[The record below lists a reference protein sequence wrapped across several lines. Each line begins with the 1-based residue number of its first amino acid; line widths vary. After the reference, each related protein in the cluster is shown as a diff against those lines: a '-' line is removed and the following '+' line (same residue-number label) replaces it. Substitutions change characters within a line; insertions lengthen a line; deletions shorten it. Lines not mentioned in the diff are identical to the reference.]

1 MATYNDKTMTG
12 KEWADLLSSGY
23 KNLALHADLINDLN
37 VFPVPDGDTG
47 SNMRV
52 TTMNGIEYIKDA
64 QSIGDVA
71 SNFATGSLFGARGN
85 SGVLLSQYFKGI
97 ALSLKGKETA
107 TLPELA
113 EALQAGYQ
121 NAYKAAIKPTEGT
134 ILTVAREGIE
144 SVLPQVNEDTPF
156 VDFFSM
162 LVEAMK
168 LSLDNTPNLLAV
180 LKEHGVI
187 DSGGKGL
194 LTIFEGVLAKLQGK
208 EIRSLE
214 NDIDDHENHETETI
228 DFSVFNENS
237 TLDYGYCTEFI
248 LQLLNSKANPAS
260 FDLQAFIAWLEEHGD
275 SIVCFQD
282 GTMVKVHIHTK
293 RPSVIIDYAQQY
305 GEFVSFKMEN
315 MALQHNGVLA
325 KKELAKQ
332 DRKEYAIISVAQGDG
347 IIKLFEEL
355 GSNLVL
361 NGGPTMNTSV
371 TELIDAFKIVNAE
384 TIFLLPNE
392 SNLILTAHQAAN
404 LYQDSKVIVIES
416 ESLQQGYMALQMT
429 MQTGDAESAQESL
442 QAGIEYIAPY
452 FVARASKDSSPEEK
466 VSYKKGGYVAG
477 RHKDITIADGSLNDT
492 ALELIQSIPDA
503 EEKEVM
509 FVIYGKMVSLD
520 EANELKDKLADIY
533 PYLEVGLIP
542 GKQEVYSYLIGVNE

>member
-208 EIRSLE
+208 GIRSLE

-305 GEFVSFKMEN
+305 GEFVSFKLEN

>member
-208 EIRSLE
+208 GIRSLE

-492 ALELIQSIPDA
+492 ALKLIQSIPDA

>member
-23 KNLALHADLINDLN
+23 KNLALYADLINDLN

-208 EIRSLE
+208 GIRSLE

-492 ALELIQSIPDA
+492 ALKLIQSIPDA

>member
-162 LVEAMK
+162 LVEAI
-168 LSLDNTPNLLAV
+168 
-180 LKEHGVI
+180 G
-187 DSGGKGL
+187 
-194 LTIFEGVLAKLQGK
+194 
-208 EIRSLE
+208 RSQRTWRHRFRRQRPF
-214 NDIDDHENHETETI
+214 DH
-228 DFSVFNENS
+228 
-237 TLDYGYCTEFI
+237 L
-248 LQLLNSKANPAS
+248 
-260 FDLQAFIAWLEEHGD
+260 
-275 SIVCFQD
+275 
-282 GTMVKVHIHTK
+282 
-293 RPSVIIDYAQQY
+293 
-305 GEFVSFKMEN
+305 
-315 MALQHNGVLA
+315 
-325 KKELAKQ
+325 
-332 DRKEYAIISVAQGDG
+332 
-347 IIKLFEEL
+347 
-355 GSNLVL
+355 
-361 NGGPTMNTSV
+361 
-371 TELIDAFKIVNAE
+371 
-384 TIFLLPNE
+384 
-392 SNLILTAHQAAN
+392 
-404 LYQDSKVIVIES
+404 
-416 ESLQQGYMALQMT
+416 
-429 MQTGDAESAQESL
+429 
-442 QAGIEYIAPY
+442 
-452 FVARASKDSSPEEK
+452 
-466 VSYKKGGYVAG
+466 
-477 RHKDITIADGSLNDT
+477 
-492 ALELIQSIPDA
+492 
-503 EEKEVM
+503 
-509 FVIYGKMVSLD
+509 
-520 EANELKDKLADIY
+520 
-533 PYLEVGLIP
+533 
-542 GKQEVYSYLIGVNE
+542 

>member
-208 EIRSLE
+208 GIRSLE

>member
-1 MATYNDKTMTG
+1 MATYDDKTMTG
-12 KEWADLLSSGY
+12 KEWADLLTSGY

-47 SNMRV
+47 SNMSV

-64 QSIGDVA
+64 TNIGDVA
-71 SNFATGSLFGARGN
+71 NNFATGSLFGARGN
-85 SGVLLSQYFKGI
+85 SGVLLSQYFKGV
-97 ALSLKGKETA
+97 ALSLKGKEMA
-107 TLPELA
+107 TPLEFA
-113 EALQAGYQ
+113 KALQAGYQ

-134 ILTVAREGIE
+134 ILTVARESIE
-144 SVLPQVNEDTPF
+144 TVLPQIKDDTSF
-156 VDFFSM
+156 VDFFTM

-214 NDIDDHENHETETI
+214 TSADVPGLSNKEVL

-248 LQLLNSKANPAS
+248 LQLLNSKVDPSS
-260 FDLQAFIAWLEEHGD
+260 FDLSSFIAHLEEFGD
-275 SIVCFQD
+275 SLVCFQD

-293 RPSVIIDYAQQY
+293 RPSLVIDYAQRY

-315 MALQHNGVLA
+315 MALQHNGVQA
-325 KKELAKQ
+325 KKETAKQ
-332 DRKEYAIISVAQGDG
+332 ERKEYAIVSVAQGDG

-371 TELIDAFKIVNAE
+371 TELIDAFQIVNAE

-392 SNLILTAHQAAN
+392 SNLILTAHQAAS
-404 LYQDSKVIVIES
+404 LYRDSKVIVIES
-416 ESLQQGYMALQMT
+416 ESIQQGYMALQTT
-429 MQTGDAESAQESL
+429 MQTGDAESAMESL
-442 QAGIEYIAPY
+442 QAGKEYIAPY
-452 FVARASKDSSPEEK
+452 FVAKASKDSSPEES
-466 VSYKKGGYVAG
+466 VSYRKGDYVAG
-477 RHKDITIADGSLNDT
+477 ENKNISISNHSLNET
-492 ALELIQSIPDA
+492 ALELIRSIPDA
-503 EEKEVM
+503 EEKEIM
-509 FVIYGKMVSLD
+509 FVLYGKMVSSE
-520 EANELKDKLADIY
+520 EANELKDKLSEIY
-533 PYLEVGLIP
+533 PYLEVGLIS
-542 GKQEVYSYLIGVNE
+542 GQQEVYSYLIGVNK

>member
-64 QSIGDVA
+64 QNIGDVA

-208 EIRSLE
+208 GIRSLE